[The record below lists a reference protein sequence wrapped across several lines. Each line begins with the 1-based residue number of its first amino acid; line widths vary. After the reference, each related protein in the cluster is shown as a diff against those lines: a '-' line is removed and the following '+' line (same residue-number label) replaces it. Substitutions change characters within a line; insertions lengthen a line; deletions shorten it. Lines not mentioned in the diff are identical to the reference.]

1 MSITPPNLSA
11 EALNLCFTEACR
23 AQTEGRLE
31 EAREQYLLLLGYLPE
46 SSLLHYNIGLVY
58 YGLQDFSQALLEFSQ
73 ALTSG
78 PEEVDTLFNLA
89 LCQKKTGDCGA
100 AIITYRQVL
109 ATTPDHTDCWYNLA
123 GCYRDIHDDEQAK
136 SCYHRVLAIDAEYQP
151 AVNNLAYLYHRTD
164 NVEQAAVYYRQLLVL
179 RPEDDSAQYMLAS
192 LLGTPLDHAP
202 ESYIRNFFNT
212 YAEGFEHSL
221 VVELEY
227 DNPRKLYECFRNC
240 SGHQA
245 TYDHGLDLGCGTG
258 LGGVPF
264 MGAITV
270 LDGVDLSRNMLARA
284 AGKDCYTQLYPD
296 SISHHLAA
304 TADTYDFF
312 LATDVFIYVGDLLEL
327 FTAVQA
333 IARPAALFCFSTEN
347 LEAGNYELRKT
358 GRFAYSRAYV
368 HGIAAAT
375 GWTVLALE
383 ETRLRKE
390 RDSWIAGDLWILR
403 LDALPALPAH

>member
-1 MSITPPNLSA
+1 VY
-11 EALNLCFTEACR
+11 
-23 AQTEGRLE
+23 EGR
-31 EAREQYLLLLGYLPE
+31 
-46 SSLLHYNIGLVY
+46 
-58 YGLQDFSQALLEFSQ
+58 QDFSQALREFSL

-89 LCQKKTGDCGA
+89 LCQKKTGDCRA
-100 AIITYRQVL
+100 AITTYRQVL
-109 ATTPDHTDCWYNLA
+109 ATTPDHADCWYNLA
-123 GCYRDIHDDEQAK
+123 GCYRDIHDDEQAM
-136 SCYHRVLAIDAEYQP
+136 SCYHRVLAIDAGYLP

-164 NVEQAAVYYRQLLVL
+164 NVEQAAVYYRQLLAV
-179 RPEDDSAQYMLAS
+179 RPEDDSARYMLAA

-202 ESYIRNFFNT
+202 DSYIRNFFNT

-240 SGHQA
+240 SGHKA
-245 TYDHGLDLGCGTG
+245 TYEHGLDLGCGTG
-258 LGGVPF
+258 LSGIPF

-270 LDGVDLSRNMLARA
+270 LDGVDLSRNMLAQA
-284 AGKDCYTQLYPD
+284 ARKDCYARLYPD

-347 LEAGNYELRKT
+347 LGDGGYALRKT

-368 HGIAAAT
+368 HSIAAAT

-403 LDALPALPAH
+403 LDALPGAPPSH